1 MSRHCPIVV
10 CWSIHREGMF
20 CIHAY
25 REVFNSHAESKETGK
40 DRAWVIRQ
48 NSNTDSRCLKKHEKQ
63 KKKKKRD
70 SDALLVLNFLFP
82 KLRFA

>member
-1 MSRHCPIVV
+1 MSSYNCDKIEKMSRHCPIVV
-10 CWSIHREGMF
+10 CWSIHRDGMF

-48 NSNTDSRCLKKHEKQ
+48 NSNTESRCLKKHEKQ
-63 KKKKKRD
+63 KKKKKGT
-70 SDALLVLNFLFP
+70 LMLYWF
-82 KLRFA
+82 